1 MLLDPDRVHV
11 EISSRCVLK
20 CPRCPRTE
28 LSLPNLNR
36 EIGLDLF
43 RQGFPPEDLARIRGM
58 VFCGHIGDPIY
69 ATEFLDVVSYV
80 RENSRAQLGIITNG
94 SYRKI
99 DWWQRLA
106 QLLLPTDRVVFS
118 VDGWDQQ
125 SNDIYRRNGDFD
137 SILDGIRTL
146 RQHSQCHIS
155 WSTIYFKFNEN
166 DMDRIQRLAQSLGCD
181 QFRAVRSSKFD
192 GNYLVNGIDPLKPSR
207 TSQTAIYEADVHHF
221 TDRPDMLFVPSVPLD
236 VHPWARCMNHKK
248 EVFVD
253 VDGTVL
259 PCAWFGDGYYSH
271 QFIDRNRDRL
281 NIRNRCFSQIL
292 ADPVW
297 FQFLSELDGDNL
309 PTICQIKCKNA
320 AQSI

>member
-36 EIGLDLF
+36 EIDLDQF
-43 RQGFPPEDLARIRGM
+43 KRAFPPEDMIKIKGM
-58 VFCGHIGDPIY
+58 LFCGHIGDPIY
-69 ATEFLDVVSYV
+69 ATEFLQVIAYIRS
-80 RENSRAQLGIITNG
+80 NSSAQIGIITNG
-94 SYRKI
+94 SYRKP
-99 DWWQRLA
+99 DWWQHLA
-106 QLLLPTDRVVFS
+106 KLLLPTDRITFS

-155 WSTIYFKFNEN
+155 WSTIYFKFNEH

-192 GNYLVNGIDPLKPSR
+192 GNYLVNGIDPLKPAR
-207 TSQTAIYEADVHHF
+207 TSQTAIYEADVHYF

-259 PCAWFGDGYYSH
+259 PCAWFGNGYHTS
-271 QFIDRNRDRL
+271 D
-281 NIRNRCFSQIL
+281 
-292 ADPVW
+292 
-297 FQFLSELDGDNL
+297 FLSNNREKLSTKNHTFREIIASDIWQDFLHLLDSETL
-309 PTICQIKCKNA
+309 PQVCRIKCKNVA
-320 AQSI
+320 I